1 MPKPRREKPRMRVEL
16 RTPRGRVHRADQSLS
31 DSLTELIVRSE
42 ETGDKHDLIKVVE
55 GIAET
60 GARVVMRLARSVMKS
75 LGGAPRSG

>member
-1 MPKPRREKPRMRVEL
+1 MPKPRLEKPRLRVEL

-31 DSLTELIVRSE
+31 DSLTDLMDRSA
-42 ETGDKHDLIKVVE
+42 ETGDKHDLMKVAE

-75 LGGAPRSG
+75 LRGAT